1 MIQDYEQY
9 ITESRTNPTF
19 ISKEI
24 KTWVMELIPVT
35 DQQTRIINFQRM
47 MDHIIIGL
55 QQGLHEYEKVFPED
69 KEVSD
74 KIKETIQKLS

>member
-9 ITESRTNPTF
+9 ITEARTNPTF
-19 ISKEI
+19 ISKQI
-24 KTWVMELIPVT
+24 KTWIMELIPEM
-35 DQQTRIINFQRM
+35 DQQTRLVNFERIM
-47 MDHIIIGL
+47 EHIIIGL
-55 QQGLHEYEKVFPED
+55 QQGLHEYEKVFPDD